1 MNRFVRFCLNR
12 SCLCV
17 LSSLGLR
24 ISNWRNV
31 GKLNSALWLLDEN
44 LQVLWPPCLEDGD
57 LICREISVQQ
67 FGDLEICTAVNA
79 KTNCPNQKQKY
90 MYGPKIPNVYNQVL
104 TLAKQALTRLEKTK
118 ASTPD
123 CRFEDKATTF
133 QTQRFT
139 TYVTLHLDASLLCLR
154 KHSIGL
160 LKLKSLK
167 IVREKRKRKN
177 IKELECLLNIV
188 IDHGKNAA

>member
-57 LICREISVQQ
+57 LICREISVSSAIWW
-67 FGDLEICTAVNA
+67 FGNLHCCKCQNKLPQSEA
-79 KTNCPNQKQKY
+79 
-90 MYGPKIPNVYNQVL
+90 KIPNVYNQVL
-104 TLAKQALTRLEKTK
+104 TLAKQALTRFEKSK

-188 IDHGKNAA
+188 IDHGKNVA